1 MSILARKD
9 SIWTSNEPNTERRL
23 CTDSSSIT
31 SAFVDNHRKLYLLTH
46 LSVGFITRS
55 ITASLSNRQKNCSLP
70 LEVIRIV
77 FMRGRLYMYV
87 FKYRHSMYHFK
98 IRYTL
103 GISCWAVSNLNILYD
118 L

>member
-77 FMRGRLYMYV
+77 FKYAWSVVYACIYIQALYVPFQDTAHPRYFLLGR
-87 FKYRHSMYHFK
+87 FKPEHS
-98 IRYTL
+98 L
-103 GISCWAVSNLNILYD
+103 
-118 L
+118 